1 MASFIMNKIPEAAW
15 KSMGIEL
22 VNQVCNITYY
32 DKTNG
37 DKEQKRHPKRE
48 ILNIITDFLQ
58 NNINLREANQDASF
72 KAEFFKAVAE
82 SVKPPIA
89 KMYENDL
96 MAIRLMEGILKEYPY
111 IFMNII
117 NVVAQQTSDEV
128 SEKKEPFITLFM
140 KKITTYINVEN
151 EVSQTINIDTEL
163 SSPAPENHE
172 KLHEIE
178 NEDISGVQDTLIA
191 TIKKYGYLKNADN
204 IDYLNKVSN
213 DEVIKH
219 IDSLID
225 AIVTASEEKNK
236 TEASTS
242 ALSAI
247 LNNNLNINPVA
258 SIVQGAVGNMP
269 KEFVEKIFA
278 TLDTSDDKPYSEIKK
293 DIYKTIL
300 SALRYHLERP
310 EGRQMYLRQLEPILR
325 NYAVKT
331 LMNDDITV
339 ICIFQ
344 LIRDSPKINT
354 LLKKTVEGAI
364 LTSALN
370 FTNPSFQDMQRF
382 RGGNGETNQDG
393 SEQDA
398 SAQDAFE
405 VNDNN
410 NDGVPIAVPINSEV
424 NDKKS
429 EFPTA
434 SAPIAVPYAPDNYN
448 ESYNMSKII
457 SAYEGTFAYAVY
469 QLLDAEIKTIVKS
482 DDPIA
487 KIYKDLDQFRVPT
500 LVKQNKNAIDYAKTM
515 CSPGMMKKE
524 MNRINTIKAS
534 APPLPAPVNNGN
546 TTIEASVATSTE
558 NNANVTEK
566 STLAPTVNNTYVTKE
581 PAQTST
587 STENNTYGTEKSTL
601 APTVNN
607 TYVTKEPASIPTVKP
622 KWAENL
628 PTWIT
633 NQEGGKGGNT
643 HKTYRKMTQKRHKY
657 TRKT

>member
-225 AIVTASEEKNK
+225 AIVTASEEK
-236 TEASTS
+236 
-242 ALSAI
+242 
-247 LNNNLNINPVA
+247 
-258 SIVQGAVGNMP
+258 
-269 KEFVEKIFA
+269 
-278 TLDTSDDKPYSEIKK
+278 
-293 DIYKTIL
+293 
-300 SALRYHLERP
+300 
-310 EGRQMYLRQLEPILR
+310 
-325 NYAVKT
+325 
-331 LMNDDITV
+331 
-339 ICIFQ
+339 
-344 LIRDSPKINT
+344 
-354 LLKKTVEGAI
+354 
-364 LTSALN
+364 
-370 FTNPSFQDMQRF
+370 
-382 RGGNGETNQDG
+382 
-393 SEQDA
+393 
-398 SAQDAFE
+398 
-405 VNDNN
+405 
-410 NDGVPIAVPINSEV
+410 
-424 NDKKS
+424 
-429 EFPTA
+429 
-434 SAPIAVPYAPDNYN
+434 
-448 ESYNMSKII
+448 
-457 SAYEGTFAYAVY
+457 
-469 QLLDAEIKTIVKS
+469 
-482 DDPIA
+482 
-487 KIYKDLDQFRVPT
+487 
-500 LVKQNKNAIDYAKTM
+500 KQNRSVDIGSFRD
-515 CSPGMMKKE
+515 
-524 MNRINTIKAS
+524 
-534 APPLPAPVNNGN
+534 
-546 TTIEASVATSTE
+546 IE
-558 NNANVTEK
+558 
-566 STLAPTVNNTYVTKE
+566 
-581 PAQTST
+581 
-587 STENNTYGTEKSTL
+587 
-601 APTVNN
+601 
-607 TYVTKEPASIPTVKP
+607 
-622 KWAENL
+622 
-628 PTWIT
+628 
-633 NQEGGKGGNT
+633 
-643 HKTYRKMTQKRHKY
+643 
-657 TRKT
+657 